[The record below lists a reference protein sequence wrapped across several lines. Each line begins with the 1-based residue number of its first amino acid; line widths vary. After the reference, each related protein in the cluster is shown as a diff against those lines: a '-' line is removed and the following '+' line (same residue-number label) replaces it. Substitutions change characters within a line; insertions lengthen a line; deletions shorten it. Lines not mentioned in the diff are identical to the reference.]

1 MSLPCLLNMAAPPH
15 AQLLHETVHGVP
27 VEHLVG
33 TGARTVLRVRRNA
46 SGVLPIRTN
55 TSASS
60 LCQHEPGQDVDNY
73 FVTSSADRAD
83 YLSADASPSV

>member
-1 MSLPCLLNMAAPPH
+1 MSLPCLLDMAAPPH
-15 AQLLHETVHGVP
+15 AQLLHETVHGGP

-33 TGARTVLRVRRNA
+33 TGARTVLRVRRNVL
-46 SGVLPIRTN
+46 GVLPILTN

-60 LCQHEPGQDVDNY
+60 LGQSELGQDVDNY
-73 FVTSSADRAD
+73 FVRSSAGRAD

>member
-1 MSLPCLLNMAAPPH
+1 MEYP
-15 AQLLHETVHGVP
+15 TVHGGP
-27 VEHLVG
+27 VEHLAG
-33 TGARTVLRVRRNA
+33 TRARTVLRVRRNVL
-46 SGVLPIRTN
+46 GLLPILTN